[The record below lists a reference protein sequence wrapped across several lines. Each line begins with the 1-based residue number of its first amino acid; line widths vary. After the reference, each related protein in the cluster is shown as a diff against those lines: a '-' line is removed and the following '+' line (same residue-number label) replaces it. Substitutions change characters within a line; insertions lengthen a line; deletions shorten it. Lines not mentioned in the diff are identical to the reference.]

1 MGHVWTHIK
10 QEIKVAWT
18 QAVQRRG
25 AKRRDQRCFGETL
38 TGLGHGLDVGRSRK
52 KKASRNPGIQGWA
65 RFSEQEA
72 AVDKEGVKLSV

>member
-1 MGHVWTHIK
+1 M
-10 QEIKVAWT
+10 
-18 QAVQRRG
+18 
-25 AKRRDQRCFGETL
+25 FGETL
-38 TGLGHGLDVGRSRK
+38 TGLGHGLYVGCSRK